1 MARKLDAFAVAVGLE
16 YYDDGV
22 NYLAVGD
29 EVTITPNRLVVKEE
43 RQYGSIAKQEKY
55 YDDTFYT
62 LDLLIR
68 DGVYTLKGEDYIL
81 AEGTDIV
88 DLFGDDNGYSVGR
101 VIYTNGKMA
110 IVYLGTGDEEYF
122 FPEENEPEYD
132 DDLMND
138 ILATLGEMIGEDLIT
153 ASYSDEQEEVC
164 YTLTQKGYDYL
175 EQSER
180 EEEKD
185 MDNVFGKLGFGKCAD
200 TRFALSIN
208 GVAVRQ
214 ANTNKYVVYNK
225 ENNEFV
231 DTTDMLIN
239 IKDALFVL
247 PAVEINVGDTV
258 LHENKAYYIVGTGRE
273 IKAVSY
279 DDCTQT
285 VLIPKSTMFGLKYFT
300 KVFSMFGDNF
310 AATGELFSNPMMLM
324 ALMNGEGSNDISKLM
339 LLSSMTKGE
348 GFNNPMVMSML
359 LNGDNKS
366 DLSTFAMMSMLGN
379 GTNPFTPKAP
389 KAKETKERE

>member
-16 YYDDGV
+16 YYDNGA
-22 NYLAVGD
+22 NYLTVGD
-29 EVTITPNRLVVKEE
+29 MVTITPNRMVVQEE

-55 YDDTFYT
+55 YDNAMST
-62 LDLLIR
+62 LDILLR
-68 DGVYTLKGEDYIL
+68 DNVYALDGEDYVMI
-81 AEGTDIV
+81 EGHEVADM
-88 DLFGDDNGYSVGR
+88 FGDDNGYSLGK
-101 VIYTNGKMA
+101 VIYTDGKMA
-110 IVYLGTGDEEYF
+110 ILFLGTGDENYF
-122 FPEENEPEYD
+122 FPENKDSCEE
-132 DDLMND
+132 DDLMSEL
-138 ILATLGEMIGEDLIT
+138 LATLGEMVDEGMILS
-153 ASYSDEQEEVC
+153 SYEEEEEEVC
-164 YTLTQKGYDYL
+164 YTITQKGIDYL

-180 EEEKD
+180 EEEKS

-225 ENNEFV
+225 DNNEFV

-285 VLIPKSTMFGLKYFT
+285 VLIPKSTMFGVKYFT
-300 KVFSMFGDNF
+300 KVFSLFGDNF

-324 ALMNGEGSNDISKLM
+324 ALINGEGNGDISKLL
-339 LLSSMTKGE
+339 LLSSLTKGE
-348 GFNNPMVMSML
+348 GFNNPMLMSML
-359 LNGDNKS
+359 LKDDSKS

-379 GTNPFTPKAP
+379 GTNPFAPKA
-389 KAKETKERE
+389 KAKETKGNE

>member
-16 YYDDGV
+16 YYED
-22 NYLAVGD
+22 YLTVED
-29 EVTITPNRLVVKEE
+29 FVVITPNGMVMKDG
-43 RQYGSIAKQEKY
+43 RQYGSIGKQDKY
-55 YDDTFYT
+55 YDNAMTT
-62 LDLLIR
+62 LDILVR
-68 DGVYTLKGEDYIL
+68 DGVYTLCGNDYAFL
-81 AEGTDIV
+81 ERAEITELTGDI
-88 DLFGDDNGYSVGR
+88 DDNNNSIGK
-101 VIYTNGKMA
+101 VIYTDGKMA
-110 IVYLGTGDEEYF
+110 ILYLGTADEEYF
-122 FPEENEPEYD
+122 FPEEKEPEYD
-132 DDLMND
+132 ANLMSD
-138 ILATLGEMIGEDLIT
+138 ILSTLGGMIREDLVET
-153 ASYSDEQEEVC
+153 TCEGEEMC
-164 YTLTQKGYDYL
+164 YTLTQKGLDYL

-180 EEEKD
+180 EEEKS
-185 MDNVFGKLGFGKCAD
+185 MDNVFGKLGFGKCTD

-208 GVAVRQ
+208 GIAVRQ
-214 ANTNKYVVYNK
+214 GNTNKFVVYNK

-247 PAVEINVGDTV
+247 PATEINVGDTV
-258 LHENKAYYIVGTGRE
+258 VHENKAYYIVGTGRE

-324 ALMNGEGSNDISKLM
+324 ALIGGDGNTDISKLM
-339 LLSSMTKGE
+339 LFSSLSKGE
-348 GFNNPMVMSML
+348 GLNNPMLMSML
-359 LNGDNKS
+359 LKDDNKN

-379 GTNPFTPKAP
+379 GNNPFAPKAP
-389 KAKETKERE
+389 KAKDKE

>member
-16 YYDDGV
+16 YYEDYLTVEDYVVIAPNGMVMKDG
-22 NYLAVGD
+22 
-29 EVTITPNRLVVKEE
+29 
-43 RQYGSIAKQEKY
+43 RQYGSIGKQDKY
-55 YDDTFYT
+55 YESAMTT
-62 LDLLIR
+62 LDILVR
-68 DGVYTLKGEDYIL
+68 DGVYTLCGNDYIFL
-81 AEGTDIV
+81 ERAEITKLIGGLD
-88 DLFGDDNGYSVGR
+88 DDNSIGK
-101 VIYTNGKMA
+101 VIYTDGKMA
-110 IVYLGTGDEEYF
+110 ILYLGTADEEYF
-122 FPEENEPEYD
+122 FPEEKEPEYD
-132 DDLMND
+132 ADLMSD
-138 ILATLGEMIGEDLIT
+138 ILSTLGGMIREDLVET
-153 ASYSDEQEEVC
+153 SYKGEEPC
-164 YTLTQKGYDYL
+164 YTITQKGLDYL

-180 EEEKD
+180 EEEKS
-185 MDNVFGKLGFGKCAD
+185 MDNVFGKLGFGKCTD

-208 GVAVRQ
+208 GIAVRQ
-214 ANTNKYVVYNK
+214 GNTNKFVVYNK

-247 PAVEINVGDTV
+247 PATEINVGDTV
-258 LHENKAYYIVGTGRE
+258 VHENKAYYIVGTGRE

-324 ALMNGEGSNDISKLM
+324 ALISGDGNTDISKLM
-339 LLSSMTKGE
+339 LFSSLSKGE
-348 GFNNPMVMSML
+348 GLNNPMLMSML
-359 LNGDNKS
+359 LKDDNKN

-379 GTNPFTPKAP
+379 GSNPFAP
-389 KAKETKERE
+389 KASKEKDKE